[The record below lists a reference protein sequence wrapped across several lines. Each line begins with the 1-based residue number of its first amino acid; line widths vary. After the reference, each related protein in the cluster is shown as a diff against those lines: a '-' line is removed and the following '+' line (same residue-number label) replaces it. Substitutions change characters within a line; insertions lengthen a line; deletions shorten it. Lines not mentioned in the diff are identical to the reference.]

1 MFCVL
6 SVGWGVLLL
15 AQAGQQAALALT
27 LSPGTVM
34 ALEPPVQV
42 TFTAAG
48 IVASILYVRRRQRA
62 YPEIALIPER
72 TS

>member
-1 MFCVL
+1 MRALVVL
-6 SVGWGVLLL
+6 GLNYGSGVVRIQTI
-15 AQAGQQAALALT
+15 ANHQNV
-27 LSPGTVM
+27 PKRF
-34 ALEPPVQV
+34 LEQILNDLK
-42 TFTAAG
+42 AAG